1 MAQRK
6 GELLKMEMLERLA
19 GLHRE
24 LKDEVEIASNAR
36 GASLSAIQ
44 VAREMLGCAASG
56 QCSMDAKPSKF
67 EVSCAQ
73 LSEARLPLC

>member
-24 LKDEVEIASNAR
+24 LRTEVEIASNAK
-36 GASLSAIQ
+36 GASVSAIQ
-44 VAREMLGCAASG
+44 VAREMLGCEK
-56 QCSMDAKPSKF
+56 CEEK
-67 EVSCAQ
+67 VSIH
-73 LSEARLPLC
+73 